1 MTVERK
7 RHIAKALSYRVI
19 STLIGFIVI
28 LIATGSVELSAMFSI
43 AELFWKPVQYYV
55 HERIW
60 YRWINYGLK
69 K

>member
-7 RHIAKALSYRVI
+7 RHIAKALSYRII

-28 LIATGSVELSAMFSI
+28 LVATRSVEMSAMFSI